1 MFCEGLGAR
10 RLGLLYDFRNK
21 IERKYR
27 REIHSRVDTGVVIDW
42 QRVLEAFAKESKKF
56 SELSMTN
63 PWEEVRN
70 KNFIVDFVY
79 LALIVFL
86 EPLRLV
92 FGEVRIIDH
101 DDPSKDGNIYI
112 RPTRTLVLRM
122 AFDQRPCSWSVV
134 YLGRLL
140 GPARIFSRHE
150 RREAPLE
157 LFASKPGVPLHARA
171 CRLGILIYE
180 IYILI

>member
-1 MFCEGLGAR
+1 MKE
-10 RLGLLYDFRNK
+10 
-21 IERKYR
+21 YR
-27 REIHSRVDTGVVIDW
+27 SRVDTGVVIDW
-42 QRVLEAFAKESKKF
+42 RRVLDAFAKESKKF
-56 SELSMTN
+56 CELSMTN
-63 PWEEVRN
+63 LKTAYPEDHEFHGKWWEEVRN

-171 CRLGILIYE
+171 CRLGLFRGVQPQFTF
-180 IYILI
+180 